1 MQVLQQAFESI
12 KYIKV
17 SNTESIQLNKHKI
30 EIENLNK
37 YSRYATFFADVPRN
51 FLETAGVVVLII
63 IIFTLYDNSS
73 ENLNN
78 LIPTLGLFAA
88 ASFRI
93 FARAKQ
99 DNWNNTA
106 YL

>member
-37 YSRYATFFADVPRN
+37 YSRYATFFC
-51 FLETAGVVVLII
+51 
-63 IIFTLYDNSS
+63 
-73 ENLNN
+73 
-78 LIPTLGLFAA
+78 
-88 ASFRI
+88 
-93 FARAKQ
+93 
-99 DNWNNTA
+99 
-106 YL
+106 